1 MLTII
6 LCSMLAAMREHGVAQ
21 EATPA
26 AADGLSTDPSVC
38 QVEPRATEDLLAIW
52 YGTDATDTTAFEL
65 PAGDQMLSAVPAP
78 IGEPVDAETAAT
90 ITAVIVE
97 AFACFNAGDFARAMA
112 HASDSAVLQLFGPE
126 PGLPRSDAE
135 AFLGFPP
142 EPFPAGEQARI
153 IAITDVSMMLDG
165 RIGAIVVSDDPVT
178 EPAGIETE
186 FLVLVDEDGRWVVDE
201 YLEFTVPTG

>member
-1 MLTII
+1 
-6 LCSMLAAMREHGVAQ
+6 V
-21 EATPA
+21 
-26 AADGLSTDPSVC
+26 V
-38 QVEPRATEDLLAIW
+38 
-52 YGTDATDTTAFEL
+52 
-65 PAGDQMLSAVPAP
+65 
-78 IGEPVDAETAAT
+78 
-90 ITAVIVE
+90 